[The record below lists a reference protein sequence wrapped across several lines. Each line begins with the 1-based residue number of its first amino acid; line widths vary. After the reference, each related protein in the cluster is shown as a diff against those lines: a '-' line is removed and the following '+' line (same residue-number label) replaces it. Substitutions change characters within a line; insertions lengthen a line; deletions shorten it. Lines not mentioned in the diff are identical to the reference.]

1 MRLGNIVLI
10 LSSAIIVVGVV
21 FTTTSGINAAQPF
34 LSQNIIVANGII
46 NPGASKI
53 VPFNVSDIGPTMYI
67 VLKSD
72 PPNIPASA
80 VVKDP
85 NGSIVSTS
93 TFSQDLVAN
102 FRPQIQGKYNL
113 LIANQGTQQVKADT
127 ILGYL
132 PMLGLNEKPNI
143 SALGGIFTGVLL
155 IVIGSL
161 GFTAGIVLVLKYRSI
176 RDDEDMY
183 TLSKEKVHKIL
194 GYIKQ
199 PNTKKV
205 ESEYTVAKHKPVADE
220 LSELEKLRERG
231 IILEPEYLERKQELL
246 KKVP

>member
-10 LSSAIIVVGVV
+10 SSSAIIALGVV
-21 FTTTSGINAAQPF
+21 FTTSSGINAAQPF

-53 VPFNVSDIGPTMYI
+53 VPFNVTYIGPMMYI

-80 VVKDP
+80 LVKDP
-85 NGSIVSTS
+85 DGSIVSTS

-102 FRPQIQGKYNL
+102 FRPQVQGKYNL
-113 LIANQGTQQVKADT
+113 LITNQGTQQVKADA

-132 PMLGLNEKPNI
+132 PMLGLNEKPNM
-143 SALGGIFTGVLL
+143 SALGGIFIGVLL

-161 GFTAGIVLVLKYRSI
+161 GFIGGIALVLKYRSI
-176 RDDEDMY
+176 RDDEDVY
-183 TLSKEKVHKIL
+183 ALSKGKIHKIL

-199 PNTKKV
+199 PIAKIT
-205 ESEYTVAKHKPVADE
+205 ESDYTVAKHKLVADE
-220 LSELEKLRERG
+220 LSELEKLVERG
-231 IILEPEYLERKQELL
+231 IILEPEYLQRKQELL
-246 KKVP
+246 KKMS

>member
-10 LSSAIIVVGVV
+10 FSSALILIGIV
-21 FTTTSGINAAQPF
+21 FTASSGINAAQPF

-46 NPGASKI
+46 NPGVSKI
-53 VPFNVSDIGPTMYI
+53 IPFNVTAIGPTMYI

-72 PPNIPASA
+72 PPNIPVSA
-80 VVKDP
+80 VVKDS

-102 FRPQIQGKYNL
+102 FRPQVQGKYNL

-127 ILGYL
+127 IVGYL
-132 PMLGLNEKPNI
+132 PMLLVNEKPNI

-155 IVIGSL
+155 IVVGSL
-161 GFTAGIVLVLKYRSI
+161 GFVGGIVLVLKYRSI
-176 RDDEDMY
+176 RDEYMY
-183 TLSKEKVHKIL
+183 ALSKKKAYKIL

-199 PNTKKV
+199 PIGKV
-205 ESEYTVAKHKPVADE
+205 KESGYPRQESITDQ

-231 IILEPEYLERKQELL
+231 MILEPEYLKRKQELM
-246 KKVP
+246 KKVL